1 MKKSILL
8 AAVASVFGIATIAQA
23 APAKPYELIL
33 SGIGANDNDFNEVNF
48 SAQARLGYYV
58 DDNSQHEFSVR
69 QTVIFS
75 DVGPGGSLDGLTAVG
90 YDYHFDFGQDQRLI
104 PFVGANIGYRYGD
117 VTDDSI
123 TAAPEAGVKFYVND
137 TTFIFGQ
144 VSYDFLLKESFGDGA
159 FNYALGVGF
168 RF

>member
-1 MKKSILL
+1 MKKSTLL

-23 APAKPYELIL
+23 APATDKPYELIL
-33 SGIGANDNDFNEVNF
+33 SGIGANDNDFDTTTF
-48 SAQARLGYYV
+48 SAQARLGYYLNDQNEV
-58 DDNSQHEFSVR
+58 SLR
-69 QTVIFS
+69 QTISFT
-75 DVGPGGSLDGLTAVG
+75 DAGPGGQLDGLSAVG
-90 YDYHFDFGQDQRLI
+90 YDYHFDYGQDQRLI

-117 VTDDSI
+117 ITDDSV
-123 TAAPEAGVKFYVND
+123 TAAPEAGVKYYVND

-159 FNYALGVGF
+159 FNYALGIGF